1 MMIPVSLPHL
11 DWVLIRQAISLSLAF
26 GKECRIVG
34 GLMFINNNQPFSAF
48 LSDFEEFF
56 QKYQFGHFSTKGDDL
71 LFYPEPVR
79 FGNFT
84 ISINPYSS
92 AIELMLLLMPA
103 LFMQS
108 FRSRLYLSGVT
119 HSPLSFS
126 TSWMKESFL
135 AALEQMGMYASCT
148 LRRFGFYASGGGLIE
163 AKVYPAEAK
172 RLSEFSI
179 PRDNARFTGAR
190 IYIAHLDSSIA
201 VQEKNFLREELGLD
215 EAQTGILE
223 IRDCDGA
230 WNHAEIYCLAD
241 GLPLVL
247 SETVPVYDFSGAF
260 IFSENS
266 IQPAMEKLVN
276 NTRAALE
283 NALLPEELE
292 KEIAIYRVITG
303 NTAEYASESAR
314 ASAELA
320 VQFTS

>member
-1 MMIPVSLPHL
+1 MMILVSLQNP
-11 DWVLIRQAISLSLAF
+11 DWVLIRQAISLSLAHQMD
-26 GKECRIVG
+26 CRIAG
-34 GLMFINNNQPFSAF
+34 ALEFLNCNPHITAF
-48 LSDFEEFF
+48 LSDIEEFCVR
-56 QKYQFGHFSTKGDDL
+56 YDFGNFSTEGNDV
-71 LFYPEPVR
+71 LFYPKFPR

-103 LFMQS
+103 LFKQI

-119 HSPLSFS
+119 HSPFTFG

-172 RLSEFSI
+172 RLSEFNI
-179 PRDNARFTGAR
+179 PGDSARFTGAR

-201 VQEKNFLREELGLD
+201 VQEKNFLCEDLGLD

-230 WNHAEIYCLAD
+230 WNHAEIYCLVD
-241 GLPLVL
+241 GLPVVF

-276 NTRAALE
+276 NTRVALQ
-283 NALLPEELE
+283 NAWLPEELE
-292 KEIAIYRVITG
+292 KEIAIYHAMIG
-303 NTAEYASESAR
+303 NTAEYRSKSAR

-320 VQFTS
+320 AQFTS